1 MAYLKKDQTV
11 FIANAK
17 QPIYANVEKVAFRR
31 YLGKVKDKNTG
42 KWKKKMKSMP
52 YALCKVQLS
61 SDPSIP
67 LGAEFTIAGYMLRH
81 IVHKDEKMLAF
92 DSQYIA
98 EFADQHGNEWVRKM
112 ITEEYWK
119 DEKQGSTEDSEE

>member
-1 MAYLKKDQTV
+1 MAYLKPKQTV
-11 FIANAK
+11 FIANNK
-17 QPIYANVEKVAFRR
+17 QPIYAQVEKVAFRR
-31 YLGKVKDKNTG
+31 YLGKVKDKATG
-42 KWKKKMKSMP
+42 KYKKKMKSMP
-52 YALCKVQLS
+52 YAICKVQLS
-61 SDPSIP
+61 SDNQIP
-67 LGAEFTIAGYMLRH
+67 VGAEFTIAGYMLRH

-119 DEKQGSTEDSEE
+119 DENQGSTEDTEK